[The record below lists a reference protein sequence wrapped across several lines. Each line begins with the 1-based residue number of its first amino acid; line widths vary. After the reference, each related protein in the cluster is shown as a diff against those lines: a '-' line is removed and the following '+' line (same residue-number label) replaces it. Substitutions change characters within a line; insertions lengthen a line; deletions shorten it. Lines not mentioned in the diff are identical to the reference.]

1 MKRVEVF
8 TDGACSGNPG
18 PGGWGAILRYNDTT
32 KNALIVEE
40 YMGDSIKLLEPD
52 TPIEIVTRDG
62 QGKDIDTRTVT
73 IGDWSSSEWT
83 LKLPADGA
91 LGNYLVTAKRK
102 SDAKPAEGRDSF
114 ADYGRNPEVTGS
126 FLVAAYRRPECATRA
141 RPRRSCCRNSSPC
154 ANERAFT

>member
-1 MKRVEVF
+1 MLRGSVF
-8 TDGACSGNPG
+8 TDRGVYRLGEEVHLKS
-18 PGGWGAILRYNDTT
+18 ILRLDTPS
-32 KNALIVEE
+32 
-40 YMGDSIKLLEPD
+40 GIKLLEPD
-52 TPIEIVTRDG
+52 TPIEVVTRDG

-126 FLVAAYRRPECATRA
+126 FLVAAYRRPS
-141 RPRRSCCRNSSPC
+141 RP
-154 ANERAFT
+154 